1 MNEILRAARG
11 PWRSGD
17 VFIAVGWA
25 LAWGDEDVAAPA
37 RGWRGDVF
45 IVVGRALAWG
55 DVDVATPAR
64 GWRGD
69 VFIELPSFH
78 RCVAAVHFR
87 KSGAVRSAF
96 MPRCFAAAATC
107 CRYIAKAPNVLN
119 AGRP

>member
-1 MNEILRAARG
+1 MNEPFYPTDALGRG
-11 PWRSGD
+11 GD
-17 VFIAVGWA
+17 VLIAMGRA

-37 RGWRGDVF
+37 RGWRG
-45 IVVGRALAWG
+45 G
-55 DVDVATPAR
+55 
-64 GWRGD
+64 

-78 RCVAAVHFR
+78 RRVAAVHFR